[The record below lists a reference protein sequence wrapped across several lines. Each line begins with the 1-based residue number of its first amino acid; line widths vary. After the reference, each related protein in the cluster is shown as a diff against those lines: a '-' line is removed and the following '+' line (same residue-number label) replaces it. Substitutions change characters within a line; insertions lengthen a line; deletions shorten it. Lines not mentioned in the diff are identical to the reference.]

1 MRRYLSV
8 IGALL
13 ALGLAFFPVTISI
26 TGLWLA
32 ARSRA
37 DRAEE
42 TVRQIALGNRQ
53 ALANHPAAQ
62 GDVAPTLDAIL
73 LEVERIAEVQRF
85 TTKLLAERRDTPHP
99 SLGRV
104 ITPH

>member
-1 MRRYLSV
+1 MKDVFLS
-8 IGALL
+8 
-13 ALGLAFFPVTISI
+13 LGLAFFPVTMTI

-42 TVRQIALGNRQ
+42 TIRQIALGNRQ
-53 ALANHPAAQ
+53 VLPNHAASP

-73 LEVERIAEVQRF
+73 LEVERIAEGQRF
-85 TTKLLAERRDTPHP
+85 TTKLLSERRDSVPG
-99 SLGRV
+99 SSVGRV

>member
-1 MRRYLSV
+1 MMRDV
-8 IGALL
+8 FL
-13 ALGLAFFPVTISI
+13 ALGLAFFPVTGVLA
-26 TGLWLA
+26 GLWLA

-53 ALANHPAAQ
+53 VLANQPATP

-73 LEVERIAEVQRF
+73 LEVERIAEGQRF
-85 TTKLLAERRDTPHP
+85 TTKLLSERRDSVPGS

-104 ITPH
+104 VTPH

>member
-1 MRRYLSV
+1 MKEV
-8 IGALL
+8 FL
-13 ALGLAFFPVTISI
+13 ALGLAFFPVTMAL

-53 ALANHPAAQ
+53 VLANHPATP

-73 LEVERIAEVQRF
+73 LEVERIAEGQRF
-85 TTKLLAERRDTPHP
+85 TTKLLSERRENVPGS